1 VPVRVLKHCMR
12 KFSDSRLS
20 SPDGGSG
27 LEFAADA
34 SLVACGSPLSGF
46 KRAVIAWTLNPKR
59 RRDKRSVVCA
69 SVEMK
74 VKLKDHLPVEGS
86 GQDEVVICADLVQ
99 AVVEVFVVN

>member
-1 VPVRVLKHCMR
+1 MPVRVLKHCMR

-59 RRDKRSVVCA
+59 RGRSGQLRA

-74 VKLKDHLPVEGS
+74 VKFKDHSPVERS
-86 GQDEVVICADLVQ
+86 GQDEVVIGADLVQ